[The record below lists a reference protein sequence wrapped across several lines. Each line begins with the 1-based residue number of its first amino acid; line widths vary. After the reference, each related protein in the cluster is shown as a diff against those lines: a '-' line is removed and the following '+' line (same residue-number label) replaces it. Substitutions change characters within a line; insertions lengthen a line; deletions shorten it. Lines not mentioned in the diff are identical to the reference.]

1 MPKTISIGLIACAL
15 GAALA
20 GAAFADADD
29 KAAQTAQTTK
39 TAKMKFWNLT
49 GVDLTEVFMA
59 PAGTEK
65 FGDNQTKNDDDNHA
79 EVDERL
85 PLTDVTAGMYDVRI
99 KDKDGRSCL
108 VKNVEVK
115 DTGPYSFSLEAD
127 QLTDC
132 KT

>member
-1 MPKTISIGLIACAL
+1 MSKTISVSLMACAL

-20 GAAFADADD
+20 GAALADADD
-29 KAAQTAQTTK
+29 KAAK

-79 EVDERL
+79 EADERL
-85 PLTDVTAGMYDVRI
+85 PLTDITSGMYDVRI

-108 VKNVEVK
+108 VKNVEVR

>member
-1 MPKTISIGLIACAL
+1 MSKTISVRLIACAL

-20 GAAFADADD
+20 GAALADADD
-29 KAAQTAQTTK
+29 KAAK

-79 EVDERL
+79 EADERL
-85 PLTDVTAGMYDVRI
+85 PLTDITSGMYDVRI

-108 VKNVEVK
+108 VKNVEVR